1 MKNRVSK
8 QISLNEL
15 PVLESG
21 LNRGKINWSQS
32 VGFKIP
38 FKYDDVVGEFEIIQ
52 YNKKE
57 QKIIIKYNDRIFW
70 NKPIDTGSFSNC
82 RVGYYVN
89 KKTDEFKYQ
98 VNNLIQDNKRNIVVL
113 KMEYRTNKKG
123 NKSKWYKYR
132 CNKCGYE
139 GWIIEYSLSSGRG
152 CSCCAG
158 KTVIPE
164 INSIWATARW
174 MCDLGVSEED
184 AKKYAPNSNKKI
196 EVICPNCGNKMYKTI
211 SCIYLYKSIGC
222 NCGDGFSYPEKFMF
236 NVLKQLNIDF
246 ITEYS
251 PSYLNTKRSDFY
263 IPSLNL
269 VIETDGEIG
278 HKGGKLYSKSA
289 KSLENMI
296 EIDKWKDKQHSLNG
310 VRTIRINCFK
320 SNVDYI
326 KQNIINS
333 ELNQVLNLS
342 KIEWLKADLYAIKS
356 NKVKEVCEYWNRKKE
371 YETTRNLEKV
381 FNLSNTTVVRYLKQG
396 TTHGWCYYDSKEEMR
411 KSSRKTGQKSGKKVE
426 ILKNGISLGIFES
439 CAEISRQSE
448 QLLGVKLLVSG
459 ISNVCNGRVNSYK
472 GFVFIYR

>member
-1 MKNRVSK
+1 MLKNMH
-8 QISLNEL
+8 
-15 PVLESG
+15 
-21 LNRGKINWSQS
+21 
-32 VGFKIP
+32 
-38 FKYDDVVGEFEIIQ
+38 
-52 YNKKE
+52 
-57 QKIIIKYNDRIFW
+57 
-70 NKPIDTGSFSNC
+70 
-82 RVGYYVN
+82 
-89 KKTDEFKYQ
+89 
-98 VNNLIQDNKRNIVVL
+98 LI
-113 KMEYRTNKKG
+113 
-123 NKSKWYKYR
+123 
-132 CNKCGYE
+132 
-139 GWIIEYSLSSGRG
+139 
-152 CSCCAG
+152 
-158 KTVIPE
+158 VI
-164 INSIWATARW
+164 
-174 MCDLGVSEED
+174 
-184 AKKYAPNSNKKI
+184 KKI

-439 CAEISRQSE
+439 CAEIFRQSE

-459 ISNVCNGRVNSYK
+459 ISNACNGRVNHYK
-472 GFVFIYR
+472 GFTFIYR